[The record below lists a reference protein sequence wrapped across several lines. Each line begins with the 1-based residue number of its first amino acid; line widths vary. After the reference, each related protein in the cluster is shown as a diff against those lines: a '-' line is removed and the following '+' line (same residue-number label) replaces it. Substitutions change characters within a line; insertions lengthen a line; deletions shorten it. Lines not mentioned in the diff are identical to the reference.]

1 MMNRNKELA
10 EEEKITLGL
19 LPPYTDKKKITD
31 YEKKIKEEDD
41 QITNQFKRPYN
52 GLALYGPF
60 FPNIQI
66 MKVKFASPNGDGDT
80 VAFYKNDNKVAC
92 LIPEISKL
100 PPGQHELQI
109 MFSLNDQQWI
119 NTGLKINYIQPEF
132 GTSFEDI
139 IKGDEADKKKK
150 PGKKQIT

>member
-1 MMNRNKELA
+1 MYYRETGWRVFSLY
-10 EEEKITLGL
+10 EIRI
-19 LPPYTDKKKITD
+19 KKKITE

-41 QITNQFKRPYN
+41 LIHNQFKRPYN

-66 MKVKFASPNGDGDT
+66 MKVRFASPSGDVDV
-80 VAFYKNDNKVAC
+80 VAFYQNDNKVAC
-92 LIPEISKL
+92 LIPEMPKL
-100 PPGQHELQI
+100 SPGQHELQI

-119 NTGLKINYIQPEF
+119 NTDQKINFIQPEF
-132 GTSFEDI
+132 GQTFEEI

-150 PGKKQIT
+150 PGKK